1 MNRLEGK
8 VAVVTG
14 GNAGIGEA
22 IAKRFAE
29 EGASVVITGRRQ
41 QELDRVANLI
51 RINKRKVL
59 GVAGSVTDEAHV
71 QDIVHRTLDSFG
83 RIDVLVNNAG
93 IGEFG

>member
-41 QELDRVANLI
+41 QEVDRVASVIFDLSI
-51 RINKRKVL
+51 RRPV
-59 GVAGSVTDEAHV
+59 
-71 QDIVHRTLDSFG
+71 
-83 RIDVLVNNAG
+83 DVV
-93 IGEFG
+93 